1 MVRNFKYIFIV
12 LLFLTSCSYIDVEPV
27 GKVIPDEI
35 SEYRAL
41 LTTAYST
48 YPAYRRTLMVRSDE
62 VFPDALGLSYDSY
75 IAPATWNDENPDPLS
90 VSYPWTE
97 IYKIAFYT
105 NVVIDGVMHAGL
117 DVHTDTRE
125 QLLAE
130 AYALRAFVHFDLVNL
145 YAKWYDPVTASTDRG
160 IPLALKVDVGQDF
173 KPVSVDQV
181 YAQIFSDLQE
191 AGKYMQ
197 VEEQSGTKLY
207 RFSKKSLQALRA
219 RVYLYHRDW
228 QLAQEAAEA
237 ILPQCMLENL
247 LAHPVKPWT
256 YDSREAILSMEQ
268 ISSTVMKEDMYV
280 LENLLGM
287 FNLEKTEEGY
297 KDARVGNYLVAGYSN
312 WYCNKGGNK
321 EEKVTFRSAEIYL
334 IAAEAA
340 AWREGQLNA
349 AKSYLLELLQNRL
362 TENYYKERKAAIEGM
377 ERDELLA
384 EIQKERARELCFEGH
399 RWFDL
404 RRTSRPEIVK
414 NYMDNLFEFQSVSLQ
429 KDDPKYIIPFPRE
442 AVENNPEL
450 QN

>member
-145 YAKWYDPVTASTDRG
+145 
-160 IPLALKVDVGQDF
+160 
-173 KPVSVDQV
+173 
-181 YAQIFSDLQE
+181 
-191 AGKYMQ
+191 
-197 VEEQSGTKLY
+197 
-207 RFSKKSLQALRA
+207 
-219 RVYLYHRDW
+219 
-228 QLAQEAAEA
+228 
-237 ILPQCMLENL
+237 
-247 LAHPVKPWT
+247 
-256 YDSREAILSMEQ
+256 
-268 ISSTVMKEDMYV
+268 
-280 LENLLGM
+280 
-287 FNLEKTEEGY
+287 
-297 KDARVGNYLVAGYSN
+297 
-312 WYCNKGGNK
+312 
-321 EEKVTFRSAEIYL
+321 
-334 IAAEAA
+334 
-340 AWREGQLNA
+340 
-349 AKSYLLELLQNRL
+349 
-362 TENYYKERKAAIEGM
+362 
-377 ERDELLA
+377 
-384 EIQKERARELCFEGH
+384 
-399 RWFDL
+399 
-404 RRTSRPEIVK
+404 
-414 NYMDNLFEFQSVSLQ
+414 
-429 KDDPKYIIPFPRE
+429 
-442 AVENNPEL
+442 
-450 QN
+450 